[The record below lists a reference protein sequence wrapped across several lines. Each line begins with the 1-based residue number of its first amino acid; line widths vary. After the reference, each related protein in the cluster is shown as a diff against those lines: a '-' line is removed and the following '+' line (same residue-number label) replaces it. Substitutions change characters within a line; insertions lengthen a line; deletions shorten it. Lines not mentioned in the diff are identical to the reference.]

1 MKTIE
6 ERKEILEK
14 EIKKRFQKGWK
25 ISSKADT
32 SCQFEI
38 DKKANV
44 CLAILLFWMGIVPG
58 ILYLVLYK
66 GTKTL
71 CVEVDDEGELK
82 YSSPYYSKK
91 ELENFKRD

>member
-1 MKTIE
+1 
-6 ERKEILEK
+6 
-14 EIKKRFQKGWK
+14 
-25 ISSKADT
+25 
-32 SCQFEI
+32 
-38 DKKANV
+38 
-44 CLAILLFWMGIVPG
+44 MGIVPG